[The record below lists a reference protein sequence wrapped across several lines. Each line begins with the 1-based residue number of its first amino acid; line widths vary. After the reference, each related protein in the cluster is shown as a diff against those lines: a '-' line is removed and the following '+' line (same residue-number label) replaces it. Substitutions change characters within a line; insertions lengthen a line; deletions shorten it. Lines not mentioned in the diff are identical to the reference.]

1 MAWLRLL
8 SPQHWAD
15 RRRALR
21 QRATS
26 APHATNGGTQTKLL
40 LRKKR

>member
-1 MAWLRLL
+1 MGWLRLL
-8 SPQHWAD
+8 SPKHWAD

-26 APHATNGGTQTKLL
+26 AARSTNGGTQTAPL
-40 LRKKR
+40 LRKKH